1 MHHPP
6 HPGAILREDVFPELD
21 MSLTLIAKRL
31 GVARVTLSRLLNE
44 RQAMSPSMALRLE
57 KAGIGTAELWLGIQ
71 LQRNLWLAS
80 QEDLPAIEPIVPPAP
95 PPT

>member
-1 MHHPP
+1 M
-6 HPGAILREDVFPELD
+6 FPELD